1 MRRIPLFLVLFFL
14 GCLSQSSLD
23 GFSVSDSERKSGAVF
38 YVEKQPKDKRNFDQL
53 IAASL
58 RREGLNVASDP
69 NESADF
75 TVTYVDKWYWD
86 MRTYLIDLR
95 IDIRDTKT
103 GTLIGT
109 ARSYQT
115 SLAAMGKSHEEI
127 IDNVVEIVI
136 NGPSEPSEKKKKSNS
151 RRR

>member
-1 MRRIPLFLVLFFL
+1 M
-14 GCLSQSSLD
+14 
-23 GFSVSDSERKSGAVF
+23 
-38 YVEKQPKDKRNFDQL
+38 

-69 NESADF
+69 KEPSEF

-86 MRTYLIDLR
+86 LRMYLIDLR
-95 IDIRDTKT
+95 IDVRNTKT
-103 GTLIGT
+103 GALVAT

-115 SLAAMGKSHEEI
+115 SLAAMGKTREEI
-127 IDNVVEIVI
+127 IDNVVEIVV
-136 NGPSEPSEKKKKSNS
+136 NGPSETPGKKKTSAS

>member
-1 MRRIPLFLVLFFL
+1 MRQLPVFLMLFSL

-23 GFSVSDSERKSGAVF
+23 GFSNPEIDQKGGAVF
-38 YVEKQPKDKRNFDQL
+38 YVEKHPEDTRNFDQM

-69 NESADF
+69 KEPSEF

-86 MRTYLIDLR
+86 LRMYLSDLR
-95 IDIRDTKT
+95 IDVRNTKT
-103 GTLIGT
+103 GALVAT

-115 SLAAMGKSHEEI
+115 SLAAMGKTREEI
-127 IDNVVEIVI
+127 IDNVVEIVV
-136 NGPSEPSEKKKKSNS
+136 NGPSETPGKKKTSAS